1 MLESGLS
8 CVSQVPIPVTYK
20 GQTLDCGCRIDILV
34 EDRLMM
40 ELKSVDDLQ
49 RVHETQTLRYM
60 KLANSAQALL
70 IHFNSVR
77 LNDGLKR
84 LVL

>member
-1 MLESGLS
+1 
-8 CVSQVPIPVTYK
+8 
-20 GQTLDCGCRIDILV
+20 
-34 EDRLMM
+34 MM

-49 RVHETQTLRYM
+49 RVHEAQTLRYM
-60 KLANSAQALL
+60 KLANIAQALL